1 MILNTQKF
9 QMNVPGPCFCH
20 GPSICQGEK
29 LMKQES
35 LFHLTEEE
43 AEVRCGGCLLE
54 ATGLGLLDSRASAL
68 DTGI

>member
-1 MILNTQKF
+1 
-9 QMNVPGPCFCH
+9 
-20 GPSICQGEK
+20 
-29 LMKQES
+29 MKQGS

-43 AEVRCGGCLLE
+43 AEAGCGGCLLG